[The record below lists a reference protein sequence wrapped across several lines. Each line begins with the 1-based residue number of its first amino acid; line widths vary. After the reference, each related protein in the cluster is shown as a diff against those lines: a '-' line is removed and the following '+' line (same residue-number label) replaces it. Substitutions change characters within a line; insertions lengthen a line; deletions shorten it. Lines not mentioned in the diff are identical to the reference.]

1 MQDKHF
7 RKIMDFSKLIEKP
20 IHIKLSGGRE
30 VEGILKG
37 YDNVNNI
44 VLDDCVEFIRDPR
57 DSGVLTGE
65 TRKLGLAICRG
76 TSVICSYPVEGTEA
90 IENPFLD

>member
-1 MQDKHF
+1 
-7 RKIMDFSKLIEKP
+7 
-20 IHIKLSGGRE
+20 
-30 VEGILKG
+30 
-37 YDNVNNI
+37 
-44 VLDDCVEFIRDPR
+44 
-57 DSGVLTGE
+57 VLTGE